1 MECISVFDML
11 KIGVGPSSSHTL
23 GPWRAAER
31 WIKELKA
38 EAIFDKVE
46 RIKVDLY
53 GSLSLTGKGH
63 ATDYA
68 LMLGL
73 IGLDPETFPVETI
86 EKTIASIRSHKILSF
101 NGEKN
106 ISFSIENDI
115 VFNRTFLP
123 FHANGLTF
131 TAFTKDAEYNNFL
144 SELEQLKKIQ
154 IRNNFPDISQS
165 LKMLRNIVKL
175 RLESDK
181 ALQPDV
187 ESKPLTPV
195 ETQKAQ

>member
-1 MECISVFDML
+1 MEVSPSTFSTVKIALIGRNEIVTPMIDFDD
-11 KIGVGPSSSHTL
+11 
-23 GPWRAAER
+23 W
-31 WIKELKA
+31 
-38 EAIFDKVE
+38 
-46 RIKVDLY
+46 Y
-53 GSLSLTGKGH
+53 
-63 ATDYA
+63 
-68 LMLGL
+68 MLGNSF
-73 IGLDPETFPVETI
+73 E
-86 EKTIASIRSHKILSF
+86 IARYTY
-101 NGEKN
+101 KN
-106 ISFSIENDI
+106 
-115 VFNRTFLP
+115 
-123 FHANGLTF
+123 
-131 TAFTKDAEYNNFL
+131 FTKDAEYNNFL